1 MKKTNKTTQAKPAK
15 VKIAEAKVRIAQ
27 RELVE
32 AKKALK
38 EAETQTIN
46 GYSIAELGK
55 GRFIDLS
62 ESVFVL
68 DDDGATWAV
77 QLPAESKYAGKYLV
91 WGYCDYEEYIN
102 DYYDI
107 LDSED
112 DWDDEDEDDEDGFD
126 PSAYWDEVGLSD
138 FGREFE
144 VNGEEA
150 YAMRGYI
157 TDSTEGITRDDI
169 TWGRVR
175 GIAFEEEIDA
185 GQNEVVFEID
195 EDTNEYF
202 VSDPCRTGTAGLY
215 FGKDAYRFAHNVN
228 SVSFG
233 IRPKL
238 DDDDED

>member
-1 MKKTNKTTQAKPAK
+1 MKRLNKITQSKSAK

-27 RELVE
+27 RKLAE

-38 EAETQTIN
+38 ETETKTIN
-46 GYSIAELGK
+46 GYTISELGK

-62 ESVFVL
+62 ESVVEI

-91 WGYCDYEEYIN
+91 WGYCDYEDYIN

-107 LDSED
+107 LDNR
-112 DWDDEDEDDEDGFD
+112 DDEYDDDEDDEYADFD
-126 PSAYWDEVGLSD
+126 PQEYWNEIGLSD
-138 FGREFE
+138 FGYEIIRY
-144 VNGEEA
+144 GDEA
-150 YAMRGYI
+150 YAIRGYI
-157 TDSTEGITRDDI
+157 TDSIEGITRDDI

-175 GIAFEEEIDA
+175 GIEFEEETGA
-185 GQNEVVFEID
+185 GQREVVFD
-195 EDTNEYF
+195 VDKDTNEYF

-228 SVSFG
+228 CVSFG
-233 IRPKL
+233 IKPKL
-238 DDDDED
+238 DNKD